1 MLNNVPRD
9 LDLNEVQSA
18 VEAIHGVDSVHHLHA
33 WSITEGKNIMSAHV
47 LVSNFGEAEHT
58 LQSIQAMLKSDFQM
72 YFSTIQLGTEVCPE
86 IEEAEKIDFLRQQP
100 D

>member
-1 MLNNVPRD
+1 
-9 LDLNEVQSA
+9 
-18 VEAIHGVDSVHHLHA
+18 
-33 WSITEGKNIMSAHV
+33 MSAHV

-72 YFSTIQLGTEVCPE
+72 YFSTIQLGAEVCPE
-86 IEEAEKIDFLRQQP
+86 TEEAEKIDFLRQQP

>member
-1 MLNNVPRD
+1 M
-9 LDLNEVQSA
+9 QSA

-33 WSITEGKNIMSAHV
+33 WSITHGKNIRSAHV

-72 YFSTIQLGTEVCPE
+72 YVSTIQLETEVCPE
-86 IEEAEKIDFLRQQP
+86 IEEAEEIDFLRQQP